1 MGVRVGLI
9 GPGIMGRP
17 MAINLLKAGHAV
29 AVHARRR
36 EAATPLA
43 AAGATVCASPRE
55 VAERADVVFTVVSD
69 TPDVEAVLLGPDGVI
84 AGARP
89 GTLVV
94 DMSTISPTATR
105 RIAAALG
112 AKGVTMLD
120 APVSGGEAG
129 AIAGTLSIMVGGAP
143 EDFQRALPLL
153 QVLGGNVVHIGG
165 HGAGQVAKLCNQVV
179 VAETVNAVAEALA
192 LARAAGVD
200 PGRVREA
207 LLGGFAGSR
216 VLEVH
221 GRRILEGDYAP
232 GFKARLHDKDMR
244 LVRELAAE
252 VGVDLPAADHVAGL
266 IAGLVAR
273 GDGELDSSAIARLVG
288 VSSL

>member
-273 GDGELDSSAIARLVG
+273 GDGELDSSAIARFVG
-288 VSSL
+288 VPSR